1 MLYDSHTHF
10 NDLGYSDEERQAV
23 LAAADKAVQDGILT
37 YSNDIGCDLETSLL
51 AVKHSEAYPWCYATV
66 GYHPHDAQHMG
77 EDELL
82 MIKMLAKKEKVK
94 AIGEI
99 RLDFYRNHSPHD
111 VQREVFRKQIR
122 LANELKM
129 PIVIHEREA
138 GKEVMDILI
147 DEGAFSDE
155 RKSWFPMRP
164 DGGSGLTHDA
174 RVLIHCYSGSRETA
188 EQYVRLGATI
198 SIAGPVTY
206 KNSRKLVQVAREI
219 PIEFL
224 TIETDAPFLTPE
236 PLRGKRNQSQ
246 FVEHVARKI
255 AELKEM
261 QYEDVA
267 RITCENA
274 KRFFDIE

>member
-1 MLYDSHTHF
+1 M
-10 NDLGYSDEERQAV
+10 

-51 AVKHSEAYPWCYATV
+51 AVKHSEAYPWCYAIV
-66 GYHPHDAQHMG
+66 GYHSHDAQHMG

-164 DGGSGLTHDA
+164 DDGSGLTHDA
-174 RVLIHCYSGSRETA
+174 RVLIHCYS
-188 EQYVRLGATI
+188 
-198 SIAGPVTY
+198 
-206 KNSRKLVQVAREI
+206 
-219 PIEFL
+219 
-224 TIETDAPFLTPE
+224 DTP
-236 PLRGKRNQSQ
+236 
-246 FVEHVARKI
+246 
-255 AELKEM
+255 
-261 QYEDVA
+261 
-267 RITCENA
+267 
-274 KRFFDIE
+274 

>member
-1 MLYDSHTHF
+1 M
-10 NDLGYSDEERQAV
+10 
-23 LAAADKAVQDGILT
+23 
-37 YSNDIGCDLETSLL
+37 
-51 AVKHSEAYPWCYATV
+51 
-66 GYHPHDAQHMG
+66 
-77 EDELL
+77 
-82 MIKMLAKKEKVK
+82 
-94 AIGEI
+94 
-99 RLDFYRNHSPHD
+99 
-111 VQREVFRKQIR
+111 QREVFRKQIR

-188 EQYVRLGATI
+188 ERYVRLGATI